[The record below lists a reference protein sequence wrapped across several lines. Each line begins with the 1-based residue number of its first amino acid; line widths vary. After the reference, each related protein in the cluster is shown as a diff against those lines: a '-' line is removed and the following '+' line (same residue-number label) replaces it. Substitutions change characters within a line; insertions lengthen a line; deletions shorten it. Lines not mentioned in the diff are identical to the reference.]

1 MRSIVTGTATGGI
14 GGWRHVVIG
23 LAYVENVAGAQRRPV
38 PGARN
43 ATLAP
48 TSAVSTG
55 AATLITEVRVP
66 SLTTTASAAV
76 RTSRPS
82 AHRPPRTV
90 AARDARGTPITSA
103 SSPAASEHLPSVRST
118 AAAPSSARPTP
129 VRVGHG
135 ERR

>member
-23 LAYVENVAGAQRRPV
+23 LAYVENVAGPQRRTV

-48 TSAVSTG
+48 APAADTG
-55 AATLITEVRVP
+55 AATPITEVRVP
-66 SLTTTASAAV
+66 ALTTTASAAV

-90 AARDARGTPITSA
+90 AARDARGAPITSA
-103 SSPAASEHLPSVRST
+103 SSPAAGEHLPSVRST
-118 AAAPSSARPTP
+118 AASPPPFRPTP
-129 VRVGHG
+129 IRVDHG
-135 ERR
+135 GQR